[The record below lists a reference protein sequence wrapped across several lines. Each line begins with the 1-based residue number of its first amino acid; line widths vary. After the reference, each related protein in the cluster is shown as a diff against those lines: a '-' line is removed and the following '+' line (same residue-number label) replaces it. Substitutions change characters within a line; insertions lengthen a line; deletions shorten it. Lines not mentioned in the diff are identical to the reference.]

1 MKRFSKALPLIA
13 SLSAISFADNT
24 FFINEAGYDNDK
36 PVSIVVQ
43 STDEL
48 EGTGWTLWVD
58 PENGSTG
65 ASVATGT
72 FGKGVNPDNWAKS
85 GKYYFID
92 LTKEL
97 PTLTTALPTSYS
109 VIESGL
115 YHIEVATGSPSS
127 SKKFYVGQKNLAG
140 KTIGMVMD
148 YFYNDRANKDP
159 ILGWDQEVPVYGS
172 SGVTRDVRGG
182 WYDASGDV
190 SKYLSHLSYA
200 NYLNPQQIPLTVWSL
215 AHAANRIP
223 STIKQFSNRSAADEA
238 AYGADFLVR
247 MLDKQG
253 FFYMTVFDTWGMG
266 NRTLCAFSGEDGKKS
281 SNYQTAFREGG
292 GMAIAG
298 LARAAKLGLKGEFTS
313 EQYLE
318 AAEKAFAHL
327 SEKQGIGKACAYC
340 DDGKENIIDDYTAL
354 LAATELFEA
363 TGKEE
368 YIKTAQ
374 ERAQSLCN
382 RLSKDGYFWSDD
394 AKTRPFWH
402 ASDAGLPLIALIRF
416 AEVESFLLDKENP
429 NRDKHFSLA
438 ISTCT
443 DCLGCP
449 CYDLHLQEAL
459 ETIKK
464 HTQWLISI
472 TNKVENPFGYA
483 RQTYKTGDK
492 IKDGFFIPHD
502 NESGYWWQ
510 GENARL
516 ASLAAAV
523 AYAYKA
529 KIVTDSATAAD
540 KYITDQLDW
549 VLGKNP
555 YGTCMMNGI
564 GQKNPKEYDGTS
576 EHDATLKGGIANGI
590 TGKNKDGSGI
600 AWDDDGVAYVGF
612 DPDEFWHN
620 WRWIEQWLPH
630 TTWFLNAL
638 ATRYDENPPKV
649 ELHNVAIRDKKITVA
664 KGFNVKQQG
673 RTLAINVTG
682 VRTGASV
689 ELYSLSG
696 TKITASNLT
705 QGQATLRLDF
715 MPSGIY
721 MVKVE
726 GLGAKKIAVK

>member
-1 MKRFSKALPLIA
+1 MKRFPKALPLIA

-97 PTLTTALPTSYS
+97 PSPTTALPTSYS

-148 YFYNDRANKDP
+148 YFYNDRANKNP
-159 ILGWDQEVPVYGS
+159 VLGWDQKVSVYGS

-223 STIKQFSNRSAADEA
+223 STIKQFSNRSAGEEA

-247 MLDKQG
+247 MLDEQG
-253 FFYMTVFDTWGMG
+253 FFYMTVFDNWGMG
-266 NRTLCAFSGEDGKKS
+266 SRTLCAFSGEDGKKS

-368 YIKTAQ
+368 YIKAAQ
-374 ERAQSLCN
+374 ERAQSLCS

-429 NRDKHFSLA
+429 NRDKHFTLA

-472 TNKVENPFGYA
+472 TNW
-483 RQTYKTGDK
+483 
-492 IKDGFFIPHD
+492 
-502 NESGYWWQ
+502 S
-510 GENARL
+510 
-516 ASLAAAV
+516 
-523 AYAYKA
+523 
-529 KIVTDSATAAD
+529 
-540 KYITDQLDW
+540 
-549 VLGKNP
+549 
-555 YGTCMMNGI
+555 
-564 GQKNPKEYDGTS
+564 
-576 EHDATLKGGIANGI
+576 
-590 TGKNKDGSGI
+590 
-600 AWDDDGVAYVGF
+600 WDV
-612 DPDEFWHN
+612 
-620 WRWIEQWLPH
+620 R
-630 TTWFLNAL
+630 
-638 ATRYDENPPKV
+638 
-649 ELHNVAIRDKKITVA
+649 
-664 KGFNVKQQG
+664 
-673 RTLAINVTG
+673 IN
-682 VRTGASV
+682 S
-689 ELYSLSG
+689 
-696 TKITASNLT
+696 IH
-705 QGQATLRLDF
+705 
-715 MPSGIY
+715 
-721 MVKVE
+721 
-726 GLGAKKIAVK
+726 